1 MESGCALVG
10 GETAEMPG
18 FYTVGEY
25 DLAGFAVGCAEKS
38 ELMDNSAVKAG
49 DVLIAL
55 PSSGVHSNGFSL
67 VRKVFDVEGEEL
79 NEYYDE
85 LGMTLGEC
93 LLTPTKLYVKPVA
106 ALKKAARVHSLA
118 HITGGGFYE
127 NIPRAIPKG
136 LTARVDRAAVR
147 VLPIFDMIASRG
159 NIPERDMFN
168 TFNMG
173 VGMVATVEAED
184 EKAALAAL
192 REIGV
197 EAYVIGRVEEGEEG
211 VEIC

>member
-1 MESGCALVG
+1 M
-10 GETAEMPG
+10 
-18 FYTVGEY
+18 
-25 DLAGFAVGCAEKS
+25 
-38 ELMDNSAVKAG
+38 
-49 DVLIAL
+49 
-55 PSSGVHSNGFSL
+55 
-67 VRKVFDVEGEEL
+67 RKVFDVEGDEL
-79 NEYYDE
+79 NDYYEE

-93 LLTPTKLYVKPVA
+93 LLTPTKLYFKPVE

-136 LTARVDRAAVR
+136 LTARVERAAVR
-147 VLPIFDMIASRG
+147 VLPIFDIIARKG

-184 EKAALAAL
+184 AENALAAL
-192 REIGV
+192 HEIGV
-197 EAYVIGRVEEGEEG
+197 EAYVIGRVEEGDEG
-211 VEIC
+211 VIIC